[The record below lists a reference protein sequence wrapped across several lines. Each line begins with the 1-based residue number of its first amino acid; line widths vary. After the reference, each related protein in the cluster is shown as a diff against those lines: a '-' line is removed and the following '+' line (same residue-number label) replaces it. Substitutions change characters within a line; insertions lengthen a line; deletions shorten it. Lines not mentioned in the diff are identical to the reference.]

1 MKVTIFK
8 KEVGKYNFICTK
20 ILGQEITFDKA
31 ATAQLKTDGLGKPGD
46 FDLSD
51 RYQLYGTKSKD
62 GKYVNLH
69 IGIRKDDPAESKGDD
84 DLPF

>member
-31 ATAQLKTDGLGKPGD
+31 ATKQLKEDGLTKPGD

-62 GKYVNLH
+62 GKYINLH
-69 IGIRKDDPAESKGDD
+69 IGIRKDDPAESEDD
-84 DLPF
+84 DLPI

>member
-20 ILGQEITFDKA
+20 ILRQEITFDKQ
-31 ATAQLKTDGLGKPGD
+31 ATALLKADGCKGPGD
-46 FDLSD
+46 FELSD

-69 IGIRKDDPAESKGDD
+69 IGIAKQEPNAGDD

>member
-1 MKVTIFK
+1 MKVTIYK
-8 KEVGKYNFICTK
+8 KEVGKYNFVCTK

-31 ATAQLKTDGLGKPGD
+31 ATAQLKTDGLNKPGD

-62 GKYVNLH
+62 GKFINLH

>member
-1 MKVTIFK
+1 MKVTIYK
-8 KEVGKYNFICTK
+8 KEVGKYSFVCTK

-31 ATAQLKTDGLGKPGD
+31 ATAMLKADGCKGPGD
-46 FDLSD
+46 FELSD

-62 GKYVNLH
+62 GKYINLH
-69 IGIRKDDPAESKGDD
+69 IGIRKDDPAESKDGN

>member
-20 ILGQEITFDKA
+20 ILGQEITFDKQ
-31 ATAQLKTDGLGKPGD
+31 ATAMLKADGCKGPGD
-46 FDLSD
+46 FELSD

-69 IGIRKDDPAESKGDD
+69 IGIAKHEPNAGDAG
-84 DLPF
+84 LPF

>member
-20 ILGQEITFDKA
+20 ILGQEITFDKQ
-31 ATAQLKTDGLGKPGD
+31 ATELLKADGCKGPGD
-46 FDLSD
+46 FELSD

-69 IGIRKDDPAESKGDD
+69 IGIRKDDPAESKDD
-84 DLPF
+84 ALPF

>member
-1 MKVTIFK
+1 MKVTIYK
-8 KEVGKYNFICTK
+8 KEVGKYKFICTK

-31 ATAQLKTDGLGKPGD
+31 ATAQLKADGLGKPGD

-69 IGIRKDDPAESKGDD
+69 IGIRKDDPAESKD

>member
-1 MKVTIFK
+1 MKVTIYK

-31 ATAQLKTDGLGKPGD
+31 ATEQLKEDGLNKPGE
-46 FDLSD
+46 FELSD

-62 GKYVNLH
+62 GKFINLH
-69 IGIRKDDPAESKGDD
+69 IGIRKDDPAESKGGD

>member
-20 ILGQEITFDKA
+20 ILGQEITFDKQ
-31 ATAQLKTDGLGKPGD
+31 ATALLKADGCKGLGD
-46 FDLSD
+46 FELSD

-69 IGIRKDDPAESKGDD
+69 IGIAKHEPNAGDD